1 MTVNDTSRAQMNR
14 MKNDSSR
21 YNENEYT
28 NSQDTSQIFAKQD
41 EQMAGLFKKKLY
53 IYIIY
58 IYIYQPVLTV
68 LCFKLSRVSSYDPT
82 PLLLMFSF

>member
-1 MTVNDTSRAQMNR
+1 MMNDNSRAQMNR

-41 EQMAGLFKKKLY
+41 EQMAGLFKKNST
-53 IYIIY
+53 
-58 IYIYQPVLTV
+58 YIYQPVLTV
-68 LCFKLSRVSSYDPT
+68 
-82 PLLLMFSF
+82 MF